1 MKISSPFFLVS
12 QIAAIYTAIVGLSV
26 ETKEKW
32 KWWILTCMVS
42 FIAFLVGVLC
52 LLPVSI
58 RRECLTTILLILSTP
73 FWILGKPSSR
83 AFVGRVHHWSNG
95 GNIHGAGNNC
105 FRLDLRA
112 GIAIQRLRVCTWI
125 QTLLRVE
132 IRVDGHSNFIYGMYH
147 GIRSRSAI

>member
-1 MKISSPFFLVS
+1 MKMNLSFFFLVS

-58 RRECLTTILLILSTP
+58 PTRRECLTTILLILSTP
-73 FWILGKPSSR
+73 F
-83 AFVGRVHHWSNG
+83 
-95 GNIHGAGNNC
+95 
-105 FRLDLRA
+105 
-112 GIAIQRLRVCTWI
+112 
-125 QTLLRVE
+125 
-132 IRVDGHSNFIYGMYH
+132 
-147 GIRSRSAI
+147 